1 MIRLLSLLAV
11 ACLLATAALGC
22 RAEGEVGDDVR
33 SNVASPR

>member
-22 RAEGEVGDDVR
+22 RAEGEIGDTA
-33 SNVASPR
+33 SNVSQAR